1 MRSWTVVKICKFSRG
16 LMVHIW
22 VCRNEPEFLL
32 WDYGMDPY
40 REYADLIV
48 NGTVDGI
55 FTDFPWSLKNYLDM
69 ADSC

>member
-1 MRSWTVVKICKFSRG
+1 
-16 LMVHIW
+16 MVHIW